1 MGNPFTYCVVS
12 FRLPKLKMD
21 GFTCFSFSPLG
32 AAACGMCVR
41 YPAAKSP
48 TWRATR
54 FASLPKRKRRY
65 QKTLNAHPCMT
76 QHPSIITVFCVLF
89 CAGRVAFVKLA
100 ERNIFVKAMHT
111 VVRRLNLLLLGPAL
125 VLVRHGHGRTA
136 VSVADKWQAWPT
148 WSLPLVGQ
156 CFCHISAVSIRFGT

>member
-48 TWRATR
+48 TWSHWICLIAK
-54 FASLPKRKRRY
+54 AKKEIHSL
-65 QKTLNAHPCMT
+65 
-76 QHPSIITVFCVLF
+76 
-89 CAGRVAFVKLA
+89 FV
-100 ERNIFVKAMHT
+100 
-111 VVRRLNLLLLGPAL
+111 
-125 VLVRHGHGRTA
+125 
-136 VSVADKWQAWPT
+136 
-148 WSLPLVGQ
+148 
-156 CFCHISAVSIRFGT
+156 C